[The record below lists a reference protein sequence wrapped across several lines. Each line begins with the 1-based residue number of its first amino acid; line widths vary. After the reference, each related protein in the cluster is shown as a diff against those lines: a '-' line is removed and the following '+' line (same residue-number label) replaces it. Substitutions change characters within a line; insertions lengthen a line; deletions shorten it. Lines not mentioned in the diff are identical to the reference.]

1 MDQLFRE
8 HDGEYID
15 LTTGQMQFI
24 IDILVETGYIRC
36 SKNADDPQKSKFS
49 YILWLHHKLWF
60 IRVMLPFCLI
70 QLQSLV
76 HEPFKSVTGVV
87 QKQTTCWYRDCL
99 IKYHWE
105 FYCVSNQVVYFLYF
119 LDYSSERNF
128 EDSMYKNYGYK
139 QLIRSIAIRVIAH
152 SL

>member
-105 FYCVSNQVVYFLYF
+105 FYCVSNQVVYFYISRIIPLREI
-119 LDYSSERNF
+119 LKTQCTKTMDISSWSDRLQYA
-128 EDSMYKNYGYK
+128 S
-139 QLIRSIAIRVIAH
+139 
-152 SL
+152 

>member
-24 IDILVETGYIRC
+24 IDILVKTGYIRC

-105 FYCVSNQVVYFLYF
+105 FYCVSNQVVYFYISRIIPLREI
-119 LDYSSERNF
+119 LKTQCTKTMDISSWSGRLQYA
-128 EDSMYKNYGYK
+128 S
-139 QLIRSIAIRVIAH
+139 
-152 SL
+152 